1 MGQSSSPYLVCEDWL
16 LKREAQPGEQQLC
29 EEAPDSTGPTS
40 AVAGLQFTVEW
51 MSENELLT

>member
-1 MGQSSSPYLVCEDWL
+1 MQRTSSPDLVCEDWL

-40 AVAGLQFTVEW
+40 LAGLQLTVKW
-51 MSENELLT
+51 ISEIEPLT